1 MCHKL
6 LFCETRLGR
15 SGKKLDKN
23 LFIVQPDSTKLLEQN
38 RLKIVLPG
46 EIFFNK
52 QVWGIKKLNYREQQ
66 DSATCPNIKI
76 LFRNYQNAIK
86 NRLVGT

>member
-1 MCHKL
+1 MSM
-6 LFCETRLGR
+6 GR
-15 SGKKLDKN
+15 SGKKMDKN
-23 LFIVQPDSTKLLEQN
+23 LFIIQPDSTKLLEQN
-38 RLKIVLPG
+38 RLKIVLQVKYFSTNKFG
-46 EIFFNK
+46 EL
-52 QVWGIKKLNYREQQ
+52 KKLNYREQQ